1 MRLSIL
7 DDYQGVAL
15 DMADWSPVRARGI
28 EIVVERHPFVDED
41 AAARA
46 LADSEIV
53 AAMRERT
60 PFPKSLVER
69 LPKLKLLI
77 TTGMRN
83 ASFDMAALKDR
94 GVTVCGTGGPGGG
107 NEDTAELAWGLIL
120 GAARRI
126 AEDHAFM
133 RHGGWQT
140 HVGHRVAGK
149 TLGLLGLGRLGSA
162 VARVGLAFGMKA
174 IAWSQNLTAEKAAEQ
189 GVERVEKDELFR
201 RSDILSVHLVLS
213 ARSRGLVG
221 AREIGLMKPS
231 AILVNTSRG
240 PICRY
245 RSGYRGAQGRAA
257 RLCRVR
263 RLRQGAAADRSP
275 AAAGAERDPDSAY
288 RLRHRRE
295 LPQLVPADRRERHRL
310 SSTASRFGSSEANR
324 RAMSGDDADR
334 SARRATT
341 MSPRS
346 PRSMRIT
353 CCTGW
358 PRSRKCRRSTDEIG
372 RRRDEILA
380 HGLPYLVAERGGRVV
395 GYCYAGPFRPRIG
408 YRFTLEDSIYVDPA
422 EIGRGIGRALLEP
435 VLARCADAR
444 LPPDGRGDRRPRDRS
459 VDPAARSARVRPY
472 GHAASRSGSNSAAGS
487 TSC

>member
-15 DMADWSPVRARGI
+15 EMADWAPVRARGI
-28 EIVVERHPFVDED
+28 EIAVERFPFADAED
-41 AAARA
+41 VVRS

-60 PFPKSLVER
+60 AFPRSIVER

-83 ASFDMAALKDR
+83 ASFDMAALRDR

-140 HVGHRVAGK
+140 RIGHRVAGK
-149 TLGLLGLGRLGSA
+149 TLGLLGLGRLGGA

-174 IAWSQNLTAEKAAEQ
+174 IAWSQNLTADKAAEQ

-213 ARSRGLVG
+213 DRSRGLVG
-221 AREIGLMKPS
+221 AREIGLMKPT

-240 PICRY
+240 PICDTAAVIEALKGGRLAYAGFDVYDQEPLPLNHPLRTAPNVILTPHIGYVTEENY
-245 RSGYRGAQGRAA
+245 RSSYPQIVENILGYLDGKPI
-257 RLCRVR
+257 RV
-263 RLRQGAAADRSP
+263 
-275 AAAGAERDPDSAY
+275 
-288 RLRHRRE
+288 
-295 LPQLVPADRRERHRL
+295 
-310 SSTASRFGSSEANR
+310 
-324 RAMSGDDADR
+324 
-334 SARRATT
+334 
-341 MSPRS
+341 
-346 PRSMRIT
+346 I
-353 CCTGW
+353 
-358 PRSRKCRRSTDEIG
+358 
-372 RRRDEILA
+372 
-380 HGLPYLVAERGGRVV
+380 
-395 GYCYAGPFRPRIG
+395 
-408 YRFTLEDSIYVDPA
+408 
-422 EIGRGIGRALLEP
+422 
-435 VLARCADAR
+435 
-444 LPPDGRGDRRPRDRS
+444 
-459 VDPAARSARVRPY
+459 
-472 GHAASRSGSNSAAGS
+472 
-487 TSC
+487 

>member
-60 PFPKSLVER
+60 PFPRSLVER

-126 AEDHAFM
+126 AEDHAIM

-213 ARSRGLVG
+213 DRSRGLVG

-288 RLRHRRE
+288 RLCHRQRTI
-295 LPQLVPADRRERHRL
+295 AAH
-310 SSTASRFGSSEANR
+310 T
-324 RAMSGDDADR
+324 
-334 SARRATT
+334 
-341 MSPRS
+341 
-346 PRSMRIT
+346 
-353 CCTGW
+353 
-358 PRSRKCRRSTDEIG
+358 RRSSRTSSAFLDG
-372 RRRDEILA
+372 K
-380 HGLPYLVAERGGRVV
+380 PVRV
-395 GYCYAGPFRPRIG
+395 I
-408 YRFTLEDSIYVDPA
+408 
-422 EIGRGIGRALLEP
+422 
-435 VLARCADAR
+435 
-444 LPPDGRGDRRPRDRS
+444 
-459 VDPAARSARVRPY
+459 
-472 GHAASRSGSNSAAGS
+472 
-487 TSC
+487 

>member
-28 EIVVERHPFVDED
+28 EIAVERFPFADAED
-41 AAARA
+41 VVRS

-60 PFPKSLVER
+60 AFPKSIVDR

-83 ASFDMAALKDR
+83 ASFDMAALRDR

-140 HVGHRVAGK
+140 RVGHRVAGK

-174 IAWSQNLTAEKAAEQ
+174 IAWSQNLTAEKAAAQ
-189 GVERVEKDELFR
+189 GVERVDKDELFR

-213 ARSRGLVG
+213 DRSRGLVG

-240 PICRY
+240 PICDTAAIIDALKNKRLAY
-245 RSGYRGAQGRAA
+245 AGYDAYDDHTINALWLGAP
-257 RLCRVR
+257 LPLRVEG
-263 RLRQGAAADRSP
+263 LR
-275 AAAGAERDPDSAY
+275 
-288 RLRHRRE
+288 
-295 LPQLVPADRRERHRL
+295 
-310 SSTASRFGSSEANR
+310 
-324 RAMSGDDADR
+324 
-334 SARRATT
+334 
-341 MSPRS
+341 
-346 PRSMRIT
+346 
-353 CCTGW
+353 
-358 PRSRKCRRSTDEIG
+358 RSRDRQR
-372 RRRDEILA
+372 
-380 HGLPYLVAERGGRVV
+380 AEQ
-395 GYCYAGPFRPRIG
+395 
-408 YRFTLEDSIYVDPA
+408 
-422 EIGRGIGRALLEP
+422 
-435 VLARCADAR
+435 AR
-444 LPPDGRGDRRPRDRS
+444 
-459 VDPAARSARVRPY
+459 
-472 GHAASRSGSNSAAGS
+472 
-487 TSC
+487 

>member
-15 DMADWSPVRARGI
+15 DMADWAPVRVRGI
-28 EIVVERHPFVDED
+28 EIAVERFPFADAED
-41 AAARA
+41 VVRS

-60 PFPKSLVER
+60 AFPKSIVDR

-83 ASFDMAALKDR
+83 ASFDMAALRDR

-140 HVGHRVAGK
+140 RIGHRVAGK

-201 RSDILSVHLVLS
+201 RADILSVHLVLS
-213 ARSRGLVG
+213 DRSRGLVG

-231 AILVNTSRG
+231 SILVNTSRG
-240 PICRY
+240 PICDTAAVIEALKGSRLAYAGLDVYDQEPLPLNHPLRTAPNVILTPHIGYVTEENY
-245 RSGYRGAQGRAA
+245 RSSYPQIVENILGYLDGKPI
-257 RLCRVR
+257 RV
-263 RLRQGAAADRSP
+263 
-275 AAAGAERDPDSAY
+275 
-288 RLRHRRE
+288 
-295 LPQLVPADRRERHRL
+295 
-310 SSTASRFGSSEANR
+310 
-324 RAMSGDDADR
+324 
-334 SARRATT
+334 
-341 MSPRS
+341 
-346 PRSMRIT
+346 I
-353 CCTGW
+353 
-358 PRSRKCRRSTDEIG
+358 
-372 RRRDEILA
+372 
-380 HGLPYLVAERGGRVV
+380 
-395 GYCYAGPFRPRIG
+395 
-408 YRFTLEDSIYVDPA
+408 
-422 EIGRGIGRALLEP
+422 
-435 VLARCADAR
+435 
-444 LPPDGRGDRRPRDRS
+444 
-459 VDPAARSARVRPY
+459 
-472 GHAASRSGSNSAAGS
+472 
-487 TSC
+487 